1 MQNIG
6 QKMALGAG
14 WMVLFK
20 LCERGLGLVSVTIL
34 ARLLVPEDFGLV
46 AMAMSVIAMLDLLRA
61 FSFDIVLIQQQAVER
76 CHYDTVWTFNVL
88 FSVAITALLVVLA
101 IPTAQFYG
109 EPRLKTIM
117 YFLALATLVTGFENI
132 GIVAFRKELQFHK
145 EFVFQVG
152 KKLIGFCVTIPLAI
166 MLQSYWALLSGTIA
180 AYLGGVVLSYAL
192 QSYRPK
198 FCLSAA
204 SELFRFSKWLFMNNT
219 LFFLR
224 QRSVDF
230 IVGKLAGAHALGVF
244 SLSYEISNLPTSE
257 LVMPINRAVFPG
269 YAKLSARLEELR
281 ESYLQV
287 VSSIALFVMPT
298 GVGLVLTADLVVPIL
313 LGAKWME
320 VVPAMQILALGGVLT
335 ALQTNNGNVYLALG
349 RPRLLTALATLSVC
363 IMFPLVIWLTQSY
376 GSIGTVGGLFL
387 SVVAMLPINFFV
399 LSRVLKLKFRQL
411 AGVLW
416 RPAIATVVMWLAGK
430 ALKNSLLQSHE
441 LAGQALCLVLLVLS
455 GAVVY
460 VVVSLS
466 VWRLVGRPAGAER
479 FVVDHV
485 LRFVNPWM
493 TQVQD
498 DCDLPQTLP
507 NVCVRARGETTDL
520 TRSQS

>member
-6 QKMALGAG
+6 QKMALGAS

-20 LCERGLGLVSVTIL
+20 LCERGLGLLSITIL
-34 ARLLVPEDFGLV
+34 ARLLVPEDFGLI
-46 AMAMSVIAMLDLLRA
+46 AMAMSVIAMLELLRA
-61 FSFDIVLIQQQAVER
+61 FSFDLVLIQYQAVER

-88 FSVAITALLVVLA
+88 FSSIITAILA
-101 IPTAQFYG
+101 ALATPTAQFYA
-109 EPRLKTIM
+109 EPRLETIM
-117 YFLALATLVTGFENI
+117 FFLALATLVTGFENI
-132 GIVAFRKELQFHK
+132 GIVVFRKELQFHK
-145 EFVFQVG
+145 EFLFLVG

-166 MLQSYWALLSGTIA
+166 MLRSYWALLLGTIA
-180 AYLGGVVLSYAL
+180 SYLGGVVLSYAL

-204 SELFRFSKWLFMNNT
+204 SELFRFSKWLFINNI

-230 IVGKLAGAHALGVF
+230 IVGKLAGAHGLGVF

-269 YAKLSARLEELR
+269 YAKLSPRLEELR

-320 VVPAMQILALGGVLT
+320 VVPAIQILALGGVLT

-376 GSIGTVGGLFL
+376 GSMGTVGGLFL
-387 SVVAMLPINFFV
+387 SVVAMLPINFSV
-399 LSRVLKLKFRQL
+399 LSHVLKLRLKQL

-416 RPAIATVVMWLAGK
+416 RPAIATAVMWLAGVE
-430 ALKNSLLQSHE
+430 LKNSLPQSHE
-441 LAGQALCLVLLVLS
+441 LAGQVMCLLLLVLS
-455 GAVVY
+455 GVAVYAVVIF
-460 VVVSLS
+460 SL
-466 VWRLVGRPAGAER
+466 WRLVGRPTGVEY
-479 FVVDHV
+479 FVVDHI
-485 LRFVNPWM
+485 LHFVTPPRM
-493 TQVQD
+493 QAQEG
-498 DCDLPQTLP
+498 CDIPQTVP
-507 NVCVRARGETTDL
+507 NMCVSARGETTGL
-520 TRSQS
+520 PRSQP